1 MYVWDVEKGL
11 LIRPVSLSGDGDCSQ
26 FVRQLHVSADS
37 SPVVVADYGS
47 ALRLVRFT
55 SVLEKDD

>member
-1 MYVWDVEKGL
+1 MYVWDVEKGSL
-11 LIRPVSLSGDGDCSQ
+11 LRVVSLSNEDGSQ

-37 SPVVVADYGS
+37 SPVLVADYGS
-47 ALRLVRFT
+47 QLRLVRFT

>member
-1 MYVWDVEKGL
+1 MWDVDKGTL
-11 LIRPVSLSGDGDCSQ
+11 LRVVSLSDDDQSQ
-26 FVRQLHVSADS
+26 FVRQLHASTDS

-47 ALRLVRFT
+47 QLRLVRFT